1 MPDDNAELMEH
12 TFANGFVWGAATAAY
27 QIEGAV
33 NEDGRGESIWDR
45 FSHTPGKTENGDTG
59 DVACDHYHRW
69 RDDIELMRSLGLDA
83 YRFSIAWP
91 RILPEGRGRVNEA
104 GLDFYDRLVDG
115 LLKAG
120 ITPWVTL
127 YHWDLPQVLED
138 AGGWPNRATADAFV
152 EYADVISRRLG
163 DRVKHWITLNEPWCS
178 AFLGYH
184 NGHHAPG
191 RTNLADALQAA
202 HTLLLAHGMTVPILR
217 ANSTNAQIGI
227 TLNLTHAY
235 PATEQDPDRAAAQR
249 MDGFFNRWFLDPLY
263 GRGYP
268 EDIVALYGT
277 ANPSVSD
284 GDLTTIAASTDFLG
298 INFYNPSFISN
309 HPNDPPLNIG
319 HERLVDAE
327 YTAMDWVVYPQGLSD
342 LLQRVDRDYPVG
354 ALYITE
360 NGAAYVDE
368 PPQMVDGTRRVH
380 DPQRT
385 RYYAQHLA
393 AAQRAI
399 AAGVPIKGYFA
410 WSLMDNF
417 EWAFGY
423 TKRFG
428 ITYVDYATQ
437 ERTLKDSGRWY
448 AEVIRRSRTARSAG
462 TT

>member
-1 MPDDNAELMEH
+1 MPSNNAASLEQAFPH
-12 TFANGFVWGAATAAY
+12 GFIWGAATAAY

-33 NEDGRGESIWDR
+33 HEDGRGESIWDR
-45 FSHTPGKTENGDTG
+45 FSRTPGKTLNGDTG

-83 YRFSIAWP
+83 YRFSVAWP
-91 RILPEGRGRVNEA
+91 RILPEGRGRVNAA

-115 LLKAG
+115 LLNAG
-120 ITPWVTL
+120 VTPWVTL

-138 AGGWPNRATADAFV
+138 AGGWTNRATAEAFA
-152 EYADVISRRLG
+152 EYADVLSQRLG
-163 DRVKHWITLNEPWCS
+163 DRVKNWITLNEPWCS

-191 RTNLADALQAA
+191 RTDLADALQAS
-202 HTLLLAHGMTVPILR
+202 HTLLLAHGLAVPILR
-217 ANSTNAQIGI
+217 GNSADAQVGI

-235 PATEQDPDRAAAQR
+235 PATESAEDQAAAAR

-268 EDIVALYGT
+268 QDIVALYGAAAPT
-277 ANPSVSD
+277 VAEA
-284 GDLTTIAASTDFLG
+284 DLATIAVPTDFLG
-298 INFYNPSFISN
+298 INFYNPSFIVDQ
-309 HPNDPPLNIG
+309 PNDPPLNIG
-319 HERLVDAE
+319 NYRLPNAE
-327 YTAMDWVVYPQGLSD
+327 YTAMDWVVYPQGLTD
-342 LLQRVDRDYPVG
+342 LLQRVDRDYPVQ

-360 NGAAYVDE
+360 NGAAYDDQ
-368 PPQMVDGTRRVH
+368 PPQSVDGAHRVH
-380 DPQRT
+380 DPERT
-385 RYYAQHLA
+385 LYYAQHLA
-393 AAQRAI
+393 AAQQAI
-399 AAGVPIKGYFA
+399 TAGVPLKGYFA

-437 ERTLKDSGRWY
+437 ERTLKDSGLWY
-448 AEVIRRSRTARSAG
+448 ADLIRRSRAARSAG
-462 TT
+462 SA